1 MIHDPVAVSP
11 WRRPATI
18 PADLVRAPARG
29 AVDLAVIGAGF
40 EGLSAALQ
48 AARRGLSVQVI
59 EAASLG
65 EGASGLNGGQ
75 VIPGLKF
82 DPEALV
88 AMLGPEQGARL
99 TEFSAGTADAVF
111 DLISN
116 EKLAVPH
123 CRTGWI
129 QAAHTETAMAAAAQR
144 NRQWRAHGADVTLLN
159 QAEIALLTGAKGYK
173 GGWLDR
179 RAGTIDPLAFVFELA
194 RLAVDQGVGI
204 VLNQRVTS
212 LRRDD
217 GSWRVT
223 MAGGGE
229 VRAAKVL
236 VATNAYSEAL
246 VPGLAQ
252 SLVWLHSFQIATAPL
267 PASLDDIILPHGQAV
282 SDSRRILIYFR
293 KSPDNRL
300 VLGGRGPMRVPTGP
314 QDWQHL
320 ERALTR
326 LYPVLQGLPIERRW
340 FGRVAVTADFLPH
353 LHEPQPGLLMVA
365 GCQGRGIGLMTALGT
380 PLADYI
386 AGGDPRLL
394 PLPVSPIRPIPLHRF
409 RRVGVAARIAW
420 FRMLD
425 RLER

>member
-1 MIHDPVAVSP
+1 MTQEPANLSVWQKPGATSGGFAAVAP
-11 WRRPATI
+11 QATV
-18 PADLVRAPARG
+18 DLVI
-29 AVDLAVIGAGF
+29 VGAGIQ
-40 EGLSAALQ
+40 GLSAALH
-48 AARRGLSVQVI
+48 AAGRGLSVQVI
-59 EAASLG
+59 EAAGLG

-88 AMLGPEQGARL
+88 AMLGPERGARL

-111 DLISN
+111 DLISD
-116 EKLAVPH
+116 EKLDVPH
-123 CRTGWI
+123 GRTGWI
-129 QAAHTETAMAAAAQR
+129 QAAHSETAMAAIAQR

-159 QAEIALLTGAKGYK
+159 HAEVALLTGANGYK

-194 RLAVDQGVGI
+194 RLAAARGVRI
-204 VLNQRVTS
+204 ALSERVTG

-217 GSWRVT
+217 GGWYVT
-223 MAGGGE
+223 TDSGRE
-229 VRAAKVL
+229 VRATKVL
-236 VATNAYSEAL
+236 VATNAYSDAL

-267 PASLDDIILPHGQAV
+267 PASLDDIILPHRQAV
-282 SDSRRILIYFR
+282 SDSRRILVYFR

-300 VLGGRGPMRVPTGP
+300 VLGGRGPMRPPTGP

-320 ERALTR
+320 ERALMR
-326 LYPVLQGLPIERRW
+326 LYPVLEGQPIERRW
-340 FGRVAVTADFLPH
+340 FGRVAMTADSLPH
-353 LHEPQPGLLMVA
+353 LHEPEPGLLMVA
-365 GCQGRGIGLMTALGT
+365 GCQGRGIGLMTALGA

-386 AGGDPRLL
+386 AGGDPDLL

-420 FRMLD
+420 SRMLD
-425 RLER
+425 RLEP

>member
-1 MIHDPVAVSP
+1 MIEEPANLSVWRKPEAISGDFGSVAAQ
-11 WRRPATI
+11 AT
-18 PADLVRAPARG
+18 
-29 AVDLAVIGAGF
+29 VDLAVIGAGF
-40 EGLSAALQ
+40 QGLSAALH

-88 AMLGPEQGARL
+88 AMLGRERGARL

-111 DLISN
+111 DLILN
-116 EKLAVPH
+116 EKLDVPH

-129 QAAHTETAMAAAAQR
+129 QAAHTETAMAAVAQR

-204 VLNQRVTS
+204 VCNQRATS

-217 GSWRVT
+217 GGWRIT
-223 MAGGGE
+223 MAGDRE
-229 VRAAKVL
+229 VRATKVL
-236 VATNAYSEAL
+236 VATNAYSDAL

-282 SDSRRILIYFR
+282 SDSRRILVYFR

-300 VLGGRGPMRVPTGP
+300 VLGGRGPMRAPAGP

-326 LYPVLQGLPIERRW
+326 LYPVLEGHPIERRW
-340 FGRVAVTADFLPH
+340 FGRVAMTVDFLPH
-353 LHEPQPGLLMVA
+353 LHEPEPGLLMVA
-365 GCQGRGIGLMTALGT
+365 GCQGRGVGLMTALGA

-386 AGGDPRLL
+386 ASGDPSLL

-420 FRMLD
+420 SRMLD
-425 RLER
+425 GMER